1 MAGEVSV
8 SDETVEQVLEFIL
21 VLSEKLREIGH
32 LFEENFDIST
42 QEILVLSILAREG
55 SLMVKDIAHRIPG
68 VSASTLTRILDR
80 LEQHGSLVRTLN
92 PVDRRSFRVILTE
105 RGRAV
110 VDNYYA
116 SLEMLARSML
126 APLKPAE
133 RLILAELYN
142 NVTESLS
149 ARALNGAHAPALA
162 IR

>member
-1 MAGEVSV
+1 MAGELSV

-55 SLMVKDIAHRIPG
+55 SLMVKDIACRMPG

-80 LEQHGSLVRTLN
+80 LEHHGSLVRTLN

-105 RGRAV
+105 REVPSSTITMRV
-110 VDNYYA
+110 FRR
-116 SLEMLARSML
+116 LPARCS
-126 APLKPAE
+126 PPSNQPKD
-133 RLILAELYN
+133 
-142 NVTESLS
+142 
-149 ARALNGAHAPALA
+149 
-162 IR
+162 